1 MASNWR
7 ETTVVVCCLVL
18 AQVYLFSPPVV
29 EGQYAAQIGCLN
41 ATCKAKL
48 SALLDRYEYAVDS
61 VNGCDVECQY
71 NCYEVLEEALQS
83 TSGTHCPP
91 VDNVTACFG
100 LYGNEW
106 VELAEECPLF
116 NIKEQSE
123 AEAEAE
129 SEEEEA
135 EAPSSEEAEAESEE
149 EEAEAP
155 SSEEAEAESEEEEAE
170 APSSQEEEAEAESE
184 EVTGTTS
191 RRLMEEEAEAEA
203 TSEEAEAEAEATS
216 EEAEAEAE
224 AASEEAEA
232 EAEATSEE
240 AEAEA
245 EAASEEAEAEAEG
258 ECSSSEGGEGEGE
271 GEGEADFVGKG
282 CFPEFETLTD
292 FKVYTEGAYYA
303 AVWNKPTNTVGVIL
317 SVFFWLGLAG
327 MGVYLGR
334 K

>member
-135 EAPSSEEAEAESEE
+135 EAPSSEEAESEE

-155 SSEEAEAESEEEEAE
+155 SSQEEEAEAENDDATGTTSRRLMEEEAEAESEEEEAE
-170 APSSQEEEAEAESE
+170 APSSQEEEAEAE
-184 EVTGTTS
+184 
-191 RRLMEEEAEAEA
+191 AEA
-203 TSEEAEAEAEATS
+203 TGEEAEAEAEATS

-224 AASEEAEA
+224 A
-232 EAEATSEE
+232 TGD
-240 AEAEA
+240 
-245 EAASEEAEAEAEG
+245 EAEAEAEG
-258 ECSSSEGGEGEGE
+258 ECSSSSGGEGEGE

>member
-106 VELAEECPLF
+106 VELAEECPVF

-129 SEEEEA
+129 A
-135 EAPSSEEAEAESEE
+135 ESEAESEE
-149 EEAEAP
+149 
-155 SSEEAEAESEEEEAE
+155 
-170 APSSQEEEAEAESE
+170 
-184 EVTGTTS
+184 
-191 RRLMEEEAEAEA
+191 
-203 TSEEAEAEAEATS
+203 
-216 EEAEAEAE
+216 
-224 AASEEAEA
+224 
-232 EAEATSEE
+232 
-240 AEAEA
+240 
-245 EAASEEAEAEAEG
+245 
-258 ECSSSEGGEGEGE
+258 
-271 GEGEADFVGKG
+271 
-282 CFPEFETLTD
+282 
-292 FKVYTEGAYYA
+292 
-303 AVWNKPTNTVGVIL
+303 
-317 SVFFWLGLAG
+317 
-327 MGVYLGR
+327 
-334 K
+334 

>member
-7 ETTVVVCCLVL
+7 ETAVVGCCLVL
-18 AQVYLFSPPVV
+18 AQVYLFSPVVV

-41 ATCKAKL
+41 VTCKAKL
-48 SALLDRYEYAVDS
+48 NALLERYEYAVDS

-71 NCYEVLEEALQS
+71 NCYELLEEALES
-83 TSGTHCPP
+83 TTGTHCPP

-106 VELAEECPLF
+106 VELAEECPVF

-123 AEAEAE
+123 AEAEGE
-129 SEEEEA
+129 SEDAEAPASSEEAEAEEAEAEAEEEA
-135 EAPSSEEAEAESEE
+135 EAPSPSASAEAENDN
-149 EEAEAP
+149 A
-155 SSEEAEAESEEEEAE
+155 
-170 APSSQEEEAEAESE
+170 
-184 EVTGTTS
+184 TGTTS
-191 RRLMEEEAEAEA
+191 RRLMEEEASEAEA
-203 TSEEAEAEAEATS
+203 AGDEAESEAEAAGD
-216 EEAEAEAE
+216 EAEAEAE
-224 AASEEAEA
+224 AAGD
-232 EAEATSEE
+232 E

-245 EAASEEAEAEAEG
+245 EAAGDEAEAEAEG
-258 ECSSSEGGEGEGE
+258 ECSSSSGGEGEA
-271 GEGEADFVGKG
+271 EGEADFVGKG

-303 AVWNKPTNTVGVIL
+303 AVWDQPTNTVGIIL

>member
-106 VELAEECPLF
+106 VELAEECPVF

-135 EAPSSEEAEAESEE
+135 EAPSSEEAESEE
-149 EEAEAP
+149 QEAEAP
-155 SSEEAEAESEEEEAE
+155 SSEEAESEEEEAE
-170 APSSQEEEAEAESE
+170 APSSQEEEAEAENDDA
-184 EVTGTTS
+184 TGTTS
-191 RRLMEEEAEAEA
+191 RRLMEEEAEAESEEEEA
-203 TSEEAEAEAEATS
+203 EAPSSPEEAEAEAEATS

-224 AASEEAEA
+224 
-232 EAEATSEE
+232 
-240 AEAEA
+240 
-245 EAASEEAEAEAEG
+245 G
-258 ECSSSEGGEGEGE
+258 ECSSSSGGEGEGE
-271 GEGEADFVGKG
+271 GEGGESDFVGQG

-303 AVWNKPTNTVGVIL
+303 AVWDKPTNTVGVIL

>member
-7 ETTVVVCCLVL
+7 ETAVVVCCLVL
-18 AQVYLFSPPVV
+18 AQVYLFSPPLV

-71 NCYEVLEEALQS
+71 NCYELLEEALES

-106 VELAEECPLF
+106 VALAEECPLF

-155 SSEEAEAESEEEEAE
+155 SSSEEAEAESEET
-170 APSSQEEEAEAESE
+170 
-184 EVTGTTS
+184 TGTTS
-191 RRLMEEEAEAEA
+191 RRLMEEEAEAESSEEEAEAPEAEA
-203 TSEEAEAEAEATS
+203 TGEEAEAEASEAEAEAEATG
-216 EEAEAEAE
+216 
-224 AASEEAEA
+224 
-232 EAEATSEE
+232 
-240 AEAEA
+240 
-245 EAASEEAEAEAEG
+245 EEAEAEAEG
-258 ECSSSEGGEGEGE
+258 ECSSSSGGEGEGE
-271 GEGEADFVGKG
+271 AEGEADFVGKG
-282 CFPEFETLTD
+282 CFPEFETITD